1 MITPWKGSE
10 FSEAVD
16 KHVVTMPDRLPYVLA
31 ILKFYIS
38 DGDLDFTPL
47 EPFSKYGLRALPL
60 TYLNCN
66 VMVMLYGFEVDS
78 STGFMGVMTSLP
90 SVKMDEAV
98 LYVNGA
104 PTLHILKVGQD

>member
-1 MITPWKGSE
+1 MIAPWKGSE

-16 KHVVTMPDRLPYVLA
+16 KHVATMPDRPPYVLA

-38 DGDLDFTPL
+38 EEDLDFTPL
-47 EPFSKYGLRALPL
+47 RPFSENGLRALPL

-66 VMVMLYGFEVDS
+66 VMVMLYGFEAVN
-78 STGFMGVMTSLP
+78 STGLMGVMTSLP

-98 LYVNGA
+98 LYANGA
-104 PTLHILKVGQD
+104 PALHILKVGQD